1 MKNKNCAFLYFFDHF
16 LFNPLRN
23 KEVQKHLCN
32 AGESP
37 SSCFRCLLGVWV
49 VHPPHVSWAVA
60 LPAADRRESFNS
72 HSSRED
78 MGTPEK
84 AEMTSPVSLSGNSP
98 IRLDLFLAMLSCFSP
113 SATFN
118 KCVTVFKTPLT
129 TIKGET
135 LRIRPYSD
143 YILVELQVF

>member
-1 MKNKNCAFLYFFDHF
+1 MKNKNCAFLYFLDHF

-37 SSCFRCLLGVWV
+37 SSCFRCLLGCGSCTL
-49 VHPPHVSWAVA
+49 HVSWAVA
-60 LPAADRRESFNS
+60 LPVADRRESFNS

-98 IRLDLFLAMLSCFSP
+98 TRLDLFLAMLFFFSP

-118 KCVTVFKTPLT
+118 KCATVFKTPLT

-135 LRIRPYSD
+135 LRIKPYSD